1 MYRKLEFVS
10 YITPSFCSS
19 TATSIGMVKIRLT
32 SVPRQSGAATA
43 ASFRART
50 SYSSRLRSTFAFAAV
65 NLAFSSAG
73 ESFSVVASATAAMM
87 HNDEGESRQ
96 VPVRKQRPGPLEH
109 AGKRSCRTCHVTLFV
124 LVAPTQNA
132 NPRGNT
138 FLSELALSIP
148 ANVMPL
154 SARCAPQSWSS
165 LLAGSADTL
174 KFTLIARSETF
185 V

>member
-1 MYRKLEFVS
+1 M
-10 YITPSFCSS
+10 
-19 TATSIGMVKIRLT
+19 
-32 SVPRQSGAATA
+32 
-43 ASFRART
+43 
-50 SYSSRLRSTFAFAAV
+50 
-65 NLAFSSAG
+65 
-73 ESFSVVASATAAMM
+73 
-87 HNDEGESRQ
+87 
-96 VPVRKQRPGPLEH
+96 
-109 AGKRSCRTCHVTLFV
+109 TLFV